1 MKKTRTI
8 CLIICLLLLVQ
19 PVLSAGALETDVTS
33 GTGCR
38 TVDASVALGGSE
50 QLVETSTAVMVYE
63 RSSGVLV
70 YAYHPDDVIYPASMV
85 KMMTALVALEH
96 GELSD
101 VVTVTRSALDSV
113 AIGSVSA
120 GLVRE
125 EQLTLEDLL
134 YCMMVASANDA
145 AAVIAEHIA
154 GSQYAFIEL
163 MNEKAVE
170 LGCTNTHFS
179 NVHGL
184 HDEQTYT
191 TVRDVCRIIDAG
203 LNDPDFKAMFEAE
216 TYTVEATNK
225 SEARTIVTTNH
236 MMSKLETS
244 KYYDER
250 VTGGKTGATNQAGRC
265 LAVTAQIND
274 MDLIAIVMGAKPTY
288 EVAGLVLSRYGSFE
302 EMGDVL
308 DYVENTFEYR
318 QIFHENQVISQHA
331 VSGGSNHVATTP
343 VQTLFCVLPKEA
355 DLSQLTWSYGSE
367 LNSLS
372 APLEKG
378 QVLST
383 LQVWYDGICI
393 AQTDL
398 VAMNGVTVHVPFTE
412 PEGNI
417 DKVQEEEHG
426 AMAAIIMGVV
436 LGVVILVIVSIAA
449 ARMIHKA
456 AMKARARR
464 RRRNRRRNRNA

>member
-1 MKKTRTI
+1 MKKTRAI
-8 CLIICLLLLVQ
+8 CLIMCLMLLFQ
-19 PVLSAGALETDVTS
+19 GVLSVNAENTDATVGGA
-33 GTGCR
+33 CR

-63 RSSGVLV
+63 RSSGILV
-70 YAYHPDDVIYPASMV
+70 YSYNPDEVIYPASMV
-85 KMMTALVALEH
+85 KMMTALVALEN
-96 GELSD
+96 GNLSD

-120 GLVRE
+120 GLVKDE
-125 EQLTLEDLL
+125 ELTLEDLL

-163 MNEKAVE
+163 MNEKAAE

-191 TVRDVCRIIDAG
+191 TVRDICRIIDAG
-203 LNDPDFKAMFEAE
+203 LDDPVFKAMFEAE

-225 SEARTIVTTNH
+225 SDARSIVTTNN

-274 MDLIAIVMGAKPTY
+274 MELIAIVMGAKATY
-288 EVAGLVLSRYGSFE
+288 EVAGLVLSRFGSFE
-302 EMGDVL
+302 EMGELL
-308 DYVENTFEYR
+308 DYVEDTFEYR
-318 QIFHENQVISQHA
+318 QIFQQNQVISQHA
-331 VSGGSNHVATTP
+331 VSGGSNYVATTP
-343 VQTLFCVLPKEA
+343 VQTLYCVLPKEA
-355 DLSQLTWSYGSE
+355 DVSQLTWSYGSE

-372 APLEKG
+372 APIAKE

-383 LQVWYDGICI
+383 LQVWYGGICI
-393 AQTDL
+393 AETDL
-398 VAMNGVTVHVPFTE
+398 VAMNGVDVYVPFSE
-412 PEGNI
+412 PDGN
-417 DKVQEEEHG
+417 DDEVQEEEHG
-426 AMAAIIMGVV
+426 AIIAVI
-436 LGVVILVIVSIAA
+436 LGVLLGIAVLIVVAMTVVG
-449 ARMIHKA
+449 MIQKA
-456 AMKARARR
+456 AVKARVRR